1 MRATSQD
8 GVVWGR
14 TYADG
19 TAAARSLRLYAAIC
33 LPHRIS
39 SVLEPGKS
47 LDPSLAL
54 NADESSLDHLALA

>member
-1 MRATSQD
+1 MGLC
-8 GVVWGR
+8 GVERMLMVR
-14 TYADG
+14 LP
-19 TAAARSLRLYAAIC
+19 RVSLRLYAAIC

-54 NADESSLDHLALA
+54 NADESSLDHLDLA